1 MGVGIETYR
10 ARIGTFVVQIKRRN
24 GTESSKEKKTGD
36 HIRFMG
42 QMVMVLLEILGVDY
56 QGNKIKLT
64 RF

>member
-1 MGVGIETYR
+1 MGIDIETYR

-24 GTESSKEKKTGD
+24 ETESSKEKKTGD
-36 HIRFMG
+36 RIRFMG
-42 QMVMVLLEILGVDY
+42 QMVLLEILGVDY